1 MTLNVSLRVPDG
13 IVLASDSLA
22 TLSALITQQ
31 INAETK
37 CQKCGERVEI
47 RGIKA
52 PPVTVPS
59 STWPF
64 AQKLFPIL
72 GQFGLA
78 THGSGFVNGRSIYNH
93 IVELEPTL
101 PSKSDGNLF
110 DEICD
115 KIVDYFREQLV
126 AEWKK
131 SNVREDLQPDHF
143 RPIGF
148 QLVGYAKN
156 QEGEP
161 APQTRIIK
169 IGRVPS
175 VEQAN
180 EIGSS
185 VSGDTAVVRLL
196 WPKGQTGANF
206 AAFSLQDAIDYA
218 EFLIRTTSNYQRFSG
233 RMPTVGGEIDIA
245 LVTNHL
251 GFRWIAQKKL
261 YRMLEREAG

>member
-1 MTLNVSLRVPDG
+1 MIS
-13 IVLASDSLA
+13 
-22 TLSALITQQ
+22 QQ

-37 CQKCGERVEI
+37 CQKCGEQVEI

-72 GQFGLA
+72 NQFGLA

-93 IVELEPTL
+93 IVELEPNL
-101 PSKSDGNLF
+101 PKKSDENFF
-110 DEICD
+110 DEICET
-115 KIVDYFREQLV
+115 IVNYFREQLLT
-126 AEWKK
+126 EWKK
-131 SNVREDLQPDHF
+131 NNIKEELQPEEF
-143 RPIGF
+143 RPLGF
-148 QLVGYAKN
+148 QFVGFTKDK
-156 QEGEP
+156 GGDP
-161 APQTRIIK
+161 AAQTRLIH
-169 IGRVPS
+169 IGKSPS
-175 VEQAN
+175 VQQAN
-180 EIGSS
+180 DIGSS
-185 VSGDTAVVRLL
+185 VSGDTSVVKLL
-196 WPKGQTGANF
+196 WPQGQTGANF

-218 EFLIRTTSNYQRFSG
+218 EFLIRTTSDYQRFSG

-261 YRMLEREAG
+261 YHMLEREAH